1 MTPDMRTAALSYAQR
16 GWPVLPLHN
25 PAANGCSFHRGLTCT
40 AVGKHPRTKHGLSDA
55 TTDQT
60 RIEGWWDRWPDANIG
75 ILTGAESGLLVIDI
89 DNKDGRQGGDNLAA
103 LASRFGGL
111 PATLT
116 ATTGNGQHLFFSH
129 PGIDVSNSAG
139 TLATGI
145 DVRAERGYVVAAPS
159 LHANGSRYAWVDGEQ
174 PIAEVPSF
182 LLSRITGHEKEIT
195 AMNKIDQNASEV
207 APKINEGERNDELFD
222 VGCSLRGQLGKNRD
236 QILSIL
242 HNYNMESCNPPLDR
256 SEVIAITDSI
266 CKRYPAESGPKK
278 SAKRKEQNPLYWFKF
293 NTRDWFSN
301 PNVMLMS
308 DAQTG
313 WYIRLKALAW
323 DSGGFLPLDH
333 DKLWKLAGA
342 RSKKAFEQGC
352 EPVLAEYEGVV
363 VEDTAMYRHP
373 QLAAEYA
380 DTLQLWMKKKEAAEA
395 RINAR
400 PRALN
405 YSNETAMAA

>member
-1 MTPDMRTAALSYAQR
+1 
-16 GWPVLPLHN
+16 
-25 PAANGCSFHRGLTCT
+25 
-40 AVGKHPRTKHGLSDA
+40 
-55 TTDQT
+55 
-60 RIEGWWDRWPDANIG
+60 
-75 ILTGAESGLLVIDI
+75 
-89 DNKDGRQGGDNLAA
+89 
-103 LASRFGGL
+103 
-111 PATLT
+111 
-116 ATTGNGQHLFFSH
+116 
-129 PGIDVSNSAG
+129 
-139 TLATGI
+139 
-145 DVRAERGYVVAAPS
+145 
-159 LHANGSRYAWVDGEQ
+159 
-174 PIAEVPSF
+174 
-182 LLSRITGHEKEIT
+182 
-195 AMNKIDQNASEV
+195 
-207 APKINEGERNDELFD
+207 
-222 VGCSLRGQLGKNRD
+222 
-236 QILSIL
+236 
-242 HNYNMESCNPPLDR
+242 
-256 SEVIAITDSI
+256 
-266 CKRYPAESGPKK
+266 
-278 SAKRKEQNPLYWFKF
+278 
-293 NTRDWFSN
+293 
-301 PNVMLMS
+301 MLMS